1 MPLNWGNTTGQVD
14 PGSIYPGQVDP
25 GQVDPGQAV
34 PGQWAQVVG
43 QDILAAG
50 SLIGKT
56 KEVLAGVSRGMDMD
70 YDQMVRLYNQLSD
83 LNEQIATHI
92 VNMQQSTGQLRQEV
106 VEFTSYINSQCPEV
120 DGFTQALAKATNT
133 ATDPSGPSLVQ
144 NLKALHAIVYV
155 YMGKVK
161 KAIDD
166 YLDAEHRVIE
176 SMAKATRPKS

>member
-25 GQVDPGQAV
+25 GQAV

-43 QDILAAG
+43 QDMLEAG

-92 VNMQQSTGQLRQEV
+92 VNMQKSAGLLQQQVGDRLA
-106 VEFTSYINSQCPEV
+106 YMNSQCPEAE
-120 DGFTQALAKATNT
+120 GFTQLLAKATKT
-133 ATDPSGPSLVQ
+133 ATDHSGPSLVQ
-144 NLKALHAIVYV
+144 NLKALHAVVYV

-176 SMAKATRPKS
+176 SMAKATRPKN